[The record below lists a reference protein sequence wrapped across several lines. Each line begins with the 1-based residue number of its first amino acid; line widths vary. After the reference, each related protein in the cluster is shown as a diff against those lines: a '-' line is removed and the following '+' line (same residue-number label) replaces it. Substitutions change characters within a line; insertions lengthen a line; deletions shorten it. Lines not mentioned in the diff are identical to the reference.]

1 MTAIAFRVDA
11 SSSIGSGHI
20 TRCVT
25 LARELSDHVGTI
37 IFVIRTDSQA
47 NCSWLQDQGFLVRRL
62 AGEGAVSAEADA
74 EEFLAVIGEF
84 GRLDWLIV
92 DHYLLGAQWEASVRA
107 ATHNILAIDDL
118 GNRAHDCDLLLDQ
131 NLYTENDRPYAGL
144 IARNAALLIGP
155 RFALLR
161 PEFAKLKAQ
170 LKLRTGRVNSALV
183 CFGGADPNNHTAAA
197 IEAIKPFA
205 SSLDSVTVV
214 VGTANRNTTSI
225 LEVSLGMPNCT
236 LKIAPHELPE
246 LLRNADLAI
255 GGGGTMTWERAC
267 LEVPTVA
274 VGIAANQV
282 AVLRRLF
289 EYGGALGVEQMI
301 EPDVDTLRD
310 LISVAMKSPA
320 MLTGMSRRAG
330 TLVDGL
336 GARRVAER
344 LYQDPVAFRPASM
357 ADCDAM
363 LGWRN
368 HADVRAMSFDTNEI
382 SLADHRLW
390 MQRTLSNPN
399 RILLIAECAM
409 RAVGVVRF
417 DLSGDAATI
426 SLYRIPGT
434 TDRRVGLIRNASCW
448 LQHNYS
454 GVARIVAEVRSENVA
469 SYSAFLSAGYRESKK
484 ELVMEISA

>member
-25 LARELSDHVGTI
+25 LARELSEHVGTI
-37 IFVIRTDSQA
+37 VFVVRTDSEA
-47 NCSWLQDQGFLVRRL
+47 DCSWLQDQGFLIRRL
-62 AGEGAVSAEADA
+62 TGEGALSAEADA
-74 EEFLAVIGEF
+74 REFLAAIGEF
-84 GRLDWLIV
+84 GRLEWLVV
-92 DHYLLGAQWEASVRA
+92 DHYGLGAQWEASVRP
-107 ATHNILAIDDL
+107 ATNKILAIDDL

-131 NLYTENDRPYAGL
+131 NLYAENDRPYAGL
-144 IARNAALLIGP
+144 VARNADLLIGP

-161 PEFAKLKAQ
+161 PEFAKLRAQ
-170 LKLRTGRVNSALV
+170 LKLRSGRVDSALV

-197 IEAIKPFA
+197 IEAIRPFA
-205 SSLDSVTVV
+205 PSLDSVTVV
-214 VGTANRNTTSI
+214 VGAANRNSTSI
-225 LEVSLGMPNCT
+225 LEASVGMPNCT
-236 LKIAPHELPE
+236 LKIAPRDLPE
-246 LLRNADLAI
+246 LLHNADLAI

-282 AVLRRLF
+282 TVLRRLL
-289 EYGGALGVEQMI
+289 EYGGVLGVEEMI
-301 EPDVDTLRD
+301 EPDVGTLRD
-310 LISVAMKSPA
+310 LISVALKSPA
-320 MLTGMSRRAG
+320 MLAGMSRRAG

-344 LYQDPVAFRPASM
+344 LYQEPVTFRTASM

-368 HADVRAMSFDTNEI
+368 HADVRAMSFDTSEI
-382 SLADHRLW
+382 SVADHRLW

-399 RILLIAECAM
+399 RVLLIAECAM

-417 DLSGDAATI
+417 DLSGDVATI

-434 TDRRVGLIRNASCW
+434 TGRRMGLIRKASGW
-448 LQHNYS
+448 LQHNYP
-454 GVARIVAEVRSENVA
+454 GVACIVADVRSENVA

-484 ELVMEISA
+484 QLVMEIGA